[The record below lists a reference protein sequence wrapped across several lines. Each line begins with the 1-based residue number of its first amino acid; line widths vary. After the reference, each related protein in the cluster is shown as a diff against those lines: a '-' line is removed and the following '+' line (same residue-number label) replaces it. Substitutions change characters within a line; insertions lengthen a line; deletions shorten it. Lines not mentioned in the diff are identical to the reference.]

1 MAMRQFDAETVL
13 RDLAVLVKTCILVEE
28 GEPRLDIY
36 QGRQVVAVTRVRC
49 LRRRTRWRGDLYALV
64 AVFGQLALSAS
75 SLLDTESTTRP
86 SNPARLLS
94 IALATAA

>member
-13 RDLAVLVKTCILVEE
+13 RDLAVLVKTCIPVEE

-49 LRRRTRWRGDLYALV
+49 
-64 AVFGQLALSAS
+64 
-75 SLLDTESTTRP
+75 
-86 SNPARLLS
+86 PA
-94 IALATAA
+94 